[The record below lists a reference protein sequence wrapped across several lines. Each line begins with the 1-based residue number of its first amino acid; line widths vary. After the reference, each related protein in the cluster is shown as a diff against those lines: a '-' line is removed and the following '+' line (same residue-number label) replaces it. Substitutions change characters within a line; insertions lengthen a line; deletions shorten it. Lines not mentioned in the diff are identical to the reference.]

1 MGEGRVTLSSE
12 WLRIVANGAR
22 RLLLAGLFVATV
34 AAPQAAQAQF
44 SETYKFLEA
53 VRKSD
58 AAAVAKA
65 IEQPGVTPINTKDK
79 NTGETAL
86 HIAVGR
92 RDLIWTNYFLN
103 HGSRVDI
110 TDAAGRSPLMV
121 AVEKRFAEGVQL
133 LLAKKAN
140 PNQGNDS
147 GETPLIRAVQF
158 GDIETVRLL
167 LGAGADPNRKDTVAG
182 MSAIDYAK
190 RDNRIPGL
198 VDILTANAKVAP
210 AKGVQGPHL

>member
-1 MGEGRVTLSSE
+1 MGEWRVTLSSE
-12 WLRIVANGAR
+12 WLKFVSGRAR
-22 RLLLAGLFVATV
+22 SLLVVGLI
-34 AAPQAAQAQF
+34 AAMAAVPQAAHAQF
-44 SETYKFLEA
+44 SDTYKFLEA

-58 AAAVAKA
+58 GAAVTKA
-65 IEQPGVTPINTKDK
+65 IEQPGVTPINTKDR

-92 RDLIWTNYFLN
+92 RDLTWTNYFLN

-167 LGAGADPNRKDTVAG
+167 LGAGADPNRKDTAAG

>member
-1 MGEGRVTLSSE
+1 MGEWRVTLSSK
-12 WLRIVANGAR
+12 WLRFVLGRAR
-22 RLLLAGLFVATV
+22 ALLAAGAIAVTV
-34 AAPQAAQAQF
+34 ALPQVAEAQF
-44 SETYKFLEA
+44 SDTYKFLEA

-58 AAAVAKA
+58 GAVVTKA
-65 IEQPGVTPINTKDK
+65 IEQPGVTPINTKDRT
-79 NTGETAL
+79 TGETAL

-92 RDLIWTNYFLN
+92 RDVTWTNYFLN

-158 GDIETVRLL
+158 GDIDTVRLL

-210 AKGVQGPHL
+210 AKGVQGPQL

>member
-1 MGEGRVTLSSE
+1 MTVGEVRVTRSSISMKSMAF
-12 WLRIVANGAR
+12 WSRSLLVAG
-22 RLLLAGLFVATV
+22 LLAAVV
-34 AAPQAAQAQF
+34 PQPAAAQF
-44 SETYKFLEA
+44 SDTYKFLEA

-58 AAAVAKA
+58 SAAVTKA

-92 RDLIWTNYFLN
+92 RDVTWTNYFLG
-103 HGSRVDI
+103 HGARVDI
-110 TDAAGRSPLMV
+110 TDAAGRAPLMV
-121 AVEKRFAEGVQL
+121 AVEKRFTQGVEL

-140 PNQGNDS
+140 PNQANDS

-158 GDIETVRLL
+158 GDMDVVRML
-167 LGAGADPNRKDTVAG
+167 LGAGADPNRKDSLAG

-190 RDNRIPGL
+190 RDNRSSSLIEL
-198 VDILTANAKVAP
+198 LTANVKVAP
-210 AKGVQGPHL
+210 SKGVQGPKL